1 MKNTKP
7 TIIVIS
13 GLPGAGK
20 TTLGHNLAEFM
31 HLPFLAKD
39 EIREILFNH
48 FGDDSKNMPMIR
60 DATYEILYSTIKKIV
75 AAGKSVIIESNFEE
89 KFATPQLQSLKD
101 EFNCSLFQ
109 IFCSVEAR
117 IAFARFQKRSQDGNR
132 HHLHATHNTFEE
144 YKKSLIDNREYH
156 LSLPG
161 IAVDM
166 TKPESISIAE
176 VAAKIGHF

>member
-1 MKNTKP
+1 MQKSRP
-7 TIIVIS
+7 TIVVIS

-20 TTLGHNLAEFM
+20 TTLGHNLAEFLR
-31 HLPFLAKD
+31 LPFLAKD
-39 EIREILFNH
+39 EIREVLLNH
-48 FGDDSKNMPMIR
+48 FGNDRKNLPLIR

-75 AAGKSVIIESNFEE
+75 SVGKSLIIESNFEE
-89 KFATPQLQSLKD
+89 KFATPQLQSLKK
-101 EFNCSLFQ
+101 EFNCVLFQ
-109 IFCSVEAR
+109 IYCQVDPS

-161 IAVDM
+161 ITVDM
-166 TKPESISIAE
+166 TKPELIKVAEIA
-176 VAAKIGHF
+176 ANIRFF